1 MSKNVAIILSGGSGT
16 RFGGLLPKQ
25 FTKLAGKAVMEYTI
39 QQFEDAGSIDEIIIV
54 SQAQYIDKTWSLVKR
69 NNWKKVSKIVVGG
82 KERFDSTASAIKS
95 MAGYPPETKV
105 LFHDSVRP
113 LVTNKIIEDC
123 IDKLDTFEAVD
134 VVTPSADTLVEI
146 YDDGC
151 IANIPNRAHMRR
163 GQNPQAFLLKTIS
176 AAYNEASRQNRF
188 VFTCDCG
195 VVRAMLPHL
204 RVATVDGSESNL
216 KITQPIDLFIA
227 EKLLQLSERT
237 EINDRLDLSL
247 LKNKVIVIFGGSSGI
262 GKSIHNIALLKGAKV
277 FAASRSANQTDVADK
292 RSVASFLKSI
302 HDQTGKIDYVVNTA
316 GLLIKKPIDTLS
328 EQEILDLININYL
341 GTINVAIESKPYL
354 SATKGML
361 LNFTSSSYTR
371 GRAYYALYSSSKSAI
386 VNLTQALAEEWGA
399 FGIRVNCINPER
411 TKTPMRVENFG
422 TEDPSLLLDA
432 EDVAKTSLATLLNN
446 KTGIIVDVRKDG
458 R

>member
-1 MSKNVAIILSGGSGT
+1 MSKNVAVILSGGSGS
-16 RFGGLLPKQ
+16 RFGGLIPKQ
-25 FTKLAGKAVMEYTI
+25 FTKLAGKAVIEYTV
-39 QQFEDAGSIDEIIIV
+39 QQFEDAPSIDEIIIV

-69 NNWKKVSKIVVGG
+69 NNWRKVSKVVVGG
-82 KERFDSTASAIKS
+82 KERFDSTASAIQS
-95 MAGYPPETKV
+95 MSGYDDSTKV

-113 LVTNKIIEDC
+113 LITNKIIEDC
-123 IDKLDTFEAVD
+123 IDKLDTFNAVD
-134 VVTPSADTLVEI
+134 VVIPSADTLVEI

-151 IANIPNRAHMRR
+151 ILNIPNRAHMRR
-163 GQNPQAFLLKTIS
+163 GQTPQAFLLGTIS
-176 AAYNEASRQNRF
+176 EAYKEAVRQNRF

-195 VVRAMLPHL
+195 VVRALLPL
-204 RVATVDGSESNL
+204 TRVATVEGSENNI

-247 LKNKVIVIFGGSSGI
+247 LKDKVIVIFGGSSGI
-262 GKSIHNIALLKGAKV
+262 GKAMHEIATLQGAKV
-277 FAASRSANQTDVADK
+277 FSASRSANQTDVSDK
-292 RSVASFLKSI
+292 NSIARFLKSV
-302 HDQTGKIDYVVNTA
+302 QETAGNIDYIVNTA
-316 GLLIKKPIDTLS
+316 GLLIKKPIDTLTN
-328 EQEILDLININYL
+328 QEIDDLININYL
-341 GTINVAIESKPYL
+341 GMINVAIEAKPYL

-422 TEDPSLLLDA
+422 TEDPKLLLNA
-432 EDVAKTSLATLLNN
+432 EEVARTSLAALLNN
-446 KTGIIVDVRKDG
+446 KTGIIIDIRKDG

>member
-1 MSKNVAIILSGGSGT
+1 MAKNVAVILSGGSGS

-25 FTKLAGKAVMEYTI
+25 FTKLAGKAVIEYTI
-39 QQFEDAGSIDEIIIV
+39 QQFEDAHSIDEIIIV
-54 SQAQYIDKTWSLVKR
+54 SQAQYIEKTWNLVKS
-69 NNWKKVSKIVVGG
+69 NSWKKVSKVIVGG

-95 MAGYPPETKV
+95 MAGYNPETRV

-113 LVTNKIIEDC
+113 LITNKIIEDC
-123 IDKLDTFEAVD
+123 IDKLDMFEAVD
-134 VVTPSADTLVEI
+134 VVIPSADTLVEI

-151 IANIPNRAHMRR
+151 IANIPNRMHMRR
-163 GQNPQAFLLKTIS
+163 GQTPQAFLLKTIS
-176 AAYNEASRQNRF
+176 AAYDEAIRQNRF

-204 RVATVDGSESNL
+204 RVATVEGSENNI
-216 KITQPIDLFIA
+216 KITQPLDLFIA

-247 LKNKVIVIFGGSSGI
+247 LKDKVMVIFGGSSGI
-262 GKSIHNIALLKGAKV
+262 GKAIHDMALLEGAKV
-277 FAASRSANQTDVADK
+277 FSASRSKNQTDVSDK
-292 RSVASFLKSI
+292 NSVAGFLKSVYE
-302 HDQTGKIDYVVNTA
+302 QTGKIDYVVNTA

-328 EQEILDLININYL
+328 EQELIDLISINYL
-341 GTINVAIESKPYL
+341 GAINVAIEAKSYL
-354 SATKGML
+354 STTKGML

-386 VNLTQALAEEWGA
+386 VNLTQALAEEWGV

-411 TKTPMRVENFG
+411 TKTPMRTVNFG
-422 TEDPSLLLDA
+422 IEDSSLLLEAD
-432 EDVAKTSLATLLNN
+432 EVAKTSLATLLNK
-446 KTGIIVDVRKDG
+446 KTGIIIDVRKDG

>member
-1 MSKNVAIILSGGSGT
+1 M
-16 RFGGLLPKQ
+16 
-25 FTKLAGKAVMEYTI
+25 
-39 QQFEDAGSIDEIIIV
+39 
-54 SQAQYIDKTWSLVKR
+54 
-69 NNWKKVSKIVVGG
+69 
-82 KERFDSTASAIKS
+82 
-95 MAGYPPETKV
+95 
-105 LFHDSVRP
+105 
-113 LVTNKIIEDC
+113 
-123 IDKLDTFEAVD
+123 
-134 VVTPSADTLVEI
+134 
-146 YDDGC
+146 
-151 IANIPNRAHMRR
+151 
-163 GQNPQAFLLKTIS
+163 
-176 AAYNEASRQNRF
+176 
-188 VFTCDCG
+188 
-195 VVRAMLPHL
+195 
-204 RVATVDGSESNL
+204 
-216 KITQPIDLFIA
+216 
-227 EKLLQLSERT
+227 
-237 EINDRLDLSL
+237 
-247 LKNKVIVIFGGSSGI
+247 
-262 GKSIHNIALLKGAKV
+262 
-277 FAASRSANQTDVADK
+277 
-292 RSVASFLKSI
+292 
-302 HDQTGKIDYVVNTA
+302 NTA